1 VKILPYITFEVT
13 SADPTDV
20 VVQRLSKA
28 VDRAW
33 WSANLPYIGDVWD
46 AGFKVTPVTWYNNS
60 FKPVITGKFEPAP
73 AGGTVI
79 HVTMR
84 MNIFV
89 TVFMSLWL
97 AGAFFGLGAS
107 IFVVIIGNVSWPG
120 ILIPLGI
127 LSVGAGM
134 ALGGFWYE
142 VPQRRED
149 ITSVLLGPGVPSL
162 ARATC

>member
-28 VDRAW
+28 VDRDP
-33 WSANLPYIGDVWD
+33 WSPSLPYVGDVWD
-46 AGFKVTPVTWYNNS
+46 AGFKVTPVTWYKNGS
-60 FKPVITGKFEPAP
+60 KPVILGKFEPAP

-84 MNIFV
+84 MNAFV
-89 TVFMSLWL
+89 TVFW
-97 AGAFFGLGAS
+97 AFWCSGLVFGVGAS
-107 IFVVIIGNVSWPG
+107 IYAVIIGNVIWPAP
-120 ILIPLGI
+120 LFPLGL
-127 LSVGAGM
+127 LSVGVAM

-142 VPQRRED
+142 VPSRRED
-149 ITSVLLGPGVPSL
+149 ISRLLTGAGEPS
-162 ARATC
+162 REKDIR